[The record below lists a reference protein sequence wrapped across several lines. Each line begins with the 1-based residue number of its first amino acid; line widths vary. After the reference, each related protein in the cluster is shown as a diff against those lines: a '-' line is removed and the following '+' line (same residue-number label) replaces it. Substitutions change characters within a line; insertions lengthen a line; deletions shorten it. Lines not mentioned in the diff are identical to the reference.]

1 MGNFL
6 AWTGFYTIK
15 YIVYFII
22 AIGGVMLGKV
32 WADHSAKK
40 KAVKVEEK

>member
-6 AWTGFYTIK
+6 AWTGFYAVK
-15 YIVYFII
+15 YIAYLIVVI
-22 AIGGVMLGKV
+22 AGVMLGKV

-40 KAVKVEEK
+40 KAIKVEKN